1 MITLKQAFRL
11 CEIRDDEI
19 IWLRPK
25 GTARHW
31 ATPYTG
37 QEIRKKK
44 DMKRIKVLHI
54 HIRFCFGEAEGFEFE
69 ITDESPVKEENVE

>member
-11 CEIRDDEI
+11 CGIRDDEV

-25 GTARHW
+25 DQSRHW

-37 QEIRKKK
+37 QEIRQKK
-44 DMKRIKVLHI
+44 DMKRIKVLR
-54 HIRFCFGEAEGFEFE
+54 IRILFCFGEAEGFEFE
-69 ITDESPVKEENVE
+69 ITDESLVKEENVE